1 MGSGCTI
8 GPDTYLSDCS
18 VADGARV
25 MSSRGEHAVIGPD
38 CEVGPFANLRPGT
51 RLGPA
56 VKAGAFVEMKE
67 AQVGARTQVAHL
79 AYLGDATLGQ
89 DCNIGCGVATANFDR
104 VDKHE
109 TVLEDS
115 AFVGC
120 HTSLVAPVRVGQGAY
135 IAAGSVITQ
144 DVPPGALGLAR
155 SRQTNK
161 KEWAN
166 RHKSRVFRFSGFQ
179 I

>member
-1 MGSGCTI
+1 MG
-8 GPDTYLSDCS
+8 
-18 VADGARV
+18 
-25 MSSRGEHAVIGPD
+25 
-38 CEVGPFANLRPGT
+38 
-51 RLGPA
+51 
-56 VKAGAFVEMKE
+56 
-67 AQVGARTQVAHL
+67 
-79 AYLGDATLGQ
+79 LGQ
-89 DCNIGCGVATANFDR
+89 LLCESLDHHRQGHRAAAGVATANFDR

-166 RHKSRVFRFSGFQ
+166 RHKK
-179 I
+179 

>member
-1 MGSGCTI
+1 M
-8 GPDTYLSDCS
+8 
-18 VADGARV
+18 
-25 MSSRGEHAVIGPD
+25 
-38 CEVGPFANLRPGT
+38 
-51 RLGPA
+51 
-56 VKAGAFVEMKE
+56 KAGAFVEMKE
-67 AQVGARTQVAHL
+67 ARVGARTQVAHL

-120 HTSLVAPVRVGQGAY
+120 HTSLVAPVRVGAGRVHCCRVRHHPGR
-135 IAAGSVITQ
+135 AARG
-144 DVPPGALGLAR
+144 LGLAR

-166 RHKSRVFRFSGFQ
+166 RHKK
-179 I
+179 